1 MTISDLGNLGD
12 FLGGIAVL
20 ISVIYLALQ
29 IRQNTREVK
38 HASTQDLLGK
48 SVDVFTQ
55 MLATSIPRLLAKLEK
70 DGDLSDEERQYF
82 TLWIR
87 RNMQLFE
94 LVYLQYQEGR
104 VAQEIMDA
112 YERRIIGHITRPQ
125 WDDEWVKIAPTFTK
139 SFADYIDRLQT
150 QAKR

>member
-1 MTISDLGNLGD
+1 MTIDDLGNIGD

-48 SVDVFTQ
+48 SVDVFTHA
-55 MLATSIPRLLAKLEK
+55 LGTSLPALLAKLEK
-70 DGDLSDEERQYF
+70 TDDLSNEERQYF
-82 TLWIR
+82 SMWLR

-94 LVYLQYQEGR
+94 LVYLQYREGR
-104 VAQEIMDA
+104 VTQEIMDA
-112 YERRIIGHITRPQ
+112 YERRIIDHMARPQ
-125 WDDEWVKIAPTFTK
+125 WDAEWVKITHTFTK
-139 SFADYIDRLQT
+139 SYSDYITRLTT
-150 QAKR
+150 QAER